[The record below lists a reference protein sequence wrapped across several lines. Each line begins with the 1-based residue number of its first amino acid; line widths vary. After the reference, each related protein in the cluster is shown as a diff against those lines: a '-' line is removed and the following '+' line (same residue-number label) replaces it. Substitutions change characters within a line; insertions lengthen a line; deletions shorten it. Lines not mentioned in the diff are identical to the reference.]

1 MQGRKTRLML
11 DSAAAHR
18 FTAQRIVPADMLLN
32 WFLGAALTGFP
43 AAVDRLLGTAP
54 FLPLWIARAIG
65 MIFLLFAGW
74 QTVIVARRRM
84 GRAALVFSA
93 VMALVPVLLLGIALL
108 FMGLPLRPG
117 WRIALWAGNVYMLLL
132 GCWYLYLARAA
143 EAA

>member
-1 MQGRKTRLML
+1 MQQKARLTV
-11 DSAAAHR
+11 DREAAHR
-18 FTAQRIVPADMLLN
+18 FTVQRIVLADMLLN

-43 AAVDRLLGTAP
+43 SAVDRLLGTAP
-54 FLPLWIARAIG
+54 FLPLWVARAIG
-65 MIFLLFAGW
+65 VIFLLFAGW

-93 VMALVPVLLLGIALL
+93 AMALVPVVLLAIALL

-143 EAA
+143 RTA